1 MAENPFLLTPGSMP
15 VPRPEPAIVPTAAP
29 PSRDPDRYIALPPS
43 IESATHRIARPE
55 TAPTVVSPV
64 VSPAVPPG
72 TLLVAPEPEPEPA
85 PLSLALVLPD
95 GGRLAVDGP
104 LVLGRDPAPPASAPA
119 AQIIPLDDS
128 GKTVSKTHALLEPE
142 GRGIRVTELHSTNGV
157 AISSD
162 GVRTVLAPGGDG
174 IAPIGSV
181 IELGSFT
188 VLVEAR

>member
-1 MAENPFLLTPGSMP
+1 VAENPFLLPPGSMP
-15 VPRPEPAIVPTAAP
+15 GPRQEPAIVPTAAP

-43 IESATHRIARPE
+43 IQSATHRIPGPE
-55 TAPTVVSPV
+55 TAPTVVSP
-64 VSPAVPPG
+64 AVPSG
-72 TLLVAPEPEPEPA
+72 TPLVEPEPEPA
-85 PLSLALVLPD
+85 PEPAALSLALVLPD

-119 AQIIPLDDS
+119 ARIIPLDDS

-142 GRGIRVTELHSTNGV
+142 GCGIRVTELHSTNGV

-162 GVRTVLAPGGDG
+162 GVRTVLAPGSDG

-181 IELGSFT
+181 IEFGSFT
-188 VLVEAR
+188 VLVEAW